1 MEKVIIFDFDNTL
14 YNGNVWNDWDNYMTK
29 FLDTYFASE
38 KAKNDF
44 INKYVNAEYLDDR
57 YICEGLI
64 KESGTSQPLIDYLI
78 ENPYDYN
85 GENVTF
91 IDNEYLKQLSKK
103 HHLYIV
109 SNTPSN
115 TIRIALKKYG
125 IDDKYFKDIFF
136 NAKTNLQVSKKDWYE
151 KIMQLEN
158 VENSDVIVIGDSYL
172 SDIKPAQQLGTKYLQ
187 VSSLKDIYNH
197 NFEE

>member
-14 YNGNVWNDWDNYMTK
+14 YNGNVWDDWDNYMTK
-29 FLDTYFASE
+29 FLDKYCTSQ

-44 INKYVNAEYLDDR
+44 LNKYVDSEYLDDR
-57 YICEGLI
+57 CVCEGLI
-64 KESGTSQPLIDYLI
+64 KECGTSQPLIDYLI
-78 ENPYDYN
+78 GTPYEYN
-85 GENVTF
+85 GENIAF

-125 IDDKYFKDIFF
+125 VDSKWFKDIFF
-136 NAKTNLQVSKKDWYE
+136 NAKTTLQASKKDWYE
-151 KIMQLEN
+151 KIMKLEDVN
-158 VENSDVIVIGDSYL
+158 GNDVIVVGDSYY
-172 SDIKPAQQLGTKYLQ
+172 SDIEPAKQLGAKYLQ
-187 VSSLKDIYNH
+187 VSSIKDIYNH